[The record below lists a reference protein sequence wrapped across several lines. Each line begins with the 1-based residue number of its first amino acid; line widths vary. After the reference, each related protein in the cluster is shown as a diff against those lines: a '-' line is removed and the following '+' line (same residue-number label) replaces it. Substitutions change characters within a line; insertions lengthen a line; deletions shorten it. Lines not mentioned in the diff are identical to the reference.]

1 MQNRRVLAL
10 AAAALVGAA
19 ATGSAVELNF
29 DAKIDAKE
37 ILTQIGQEAS
47 QNPAPAVAPAEIDMK
62 SAARRIVVFNKGIS
76 VSRQMSVVQAAGGI
90 VLKKLWLI
98 DALAIL
104 APNQKSQALDMALA
118 SAQDVKRV
126 EEDFYQN
133 WLQAD
138 ETAPEPAGQK
148 LPWGVERVN
157 AKGAWAVTRGAG
169 VKVAVVDTGVD
180 FDHPDLK
187 LAGGFNVI
195 THDKNYKDDNGHGS
209 HVAGTIAA
217 QDNGEGVVGVAP
229 EVSIYG
235 VKVLDANG
243 SGTFADVVEGIQWTV
258 ENKMDVANFSLGAS
272 QGTQALEDA
281 VNAAAKG
288 GVAVVAAAG
297 NSGGSVGYP
306 AAYSSVIAISASSNK
321 DKLAYFSSR
330 GPEVDFIAPGVNVDS
345 TYMGGGYSSLSGTS
359 MACPHA
365 AGLAALAAAA
375 GAHGKSAIEAALKK
389 AAAPLSGLKPEEQGA
404 GMIDA
409 AKIVGR

>member
-10 AAAALVGAA
+10 AAATLVGV
-19 ATGSAVELNF
+19 ATVGSAVELNF

-37 ILTQIGQEAS
+37 ILAQIGQEAS

-104 APNQKSQALDMALA
+104 APNQKTQKLDSVLA
-118 SAQDVKRV
+118 ATPDVKRV
-126 EEDFYQN
+126 EEDYYQN
-133 WLQAD
+133 WLQNG
-138 ETAPEPAGQK
+138 ETPEPEGQK

-229 EVSIYG
+229 EVSLYG

-288 GVAVVAAAG
+288 GVAVIAAAG

-365 AGLAALAAAA
+365 AGLAALAAAT

>member
-1 MQNRRVLAL
+1 MHNRRVLAL

-29 DAKIDAKE
+29 DAQIDATE

-104 APNQKSQALDMALA
+104 APNQKASKLDSVLA
-118 SAQDVKRV
+118 ATPDVKRV

-133 WLQAD
+133 WLQQ
-138 ETAPEPAGQK
+138 EGEPEPAGQK

-229 EVSIYG
+229 EVSLYG

-375 GAHGKSAIEAALKK
+375 
-389 AAAPLSGLKPEEQGA
+389 
-404 GMIDA
+404 
-409 AKIVGR
+409 

>member
-104 APNQKSQALDMALA
+104 APNQKTQKLDSVLA
-118 SAQDVKRV
+118 ATPDVKRV
-126 EEDFYQN
+126 EEDYYQN
-133 WLQAD
+133 WLQNG
-138 ETAPEPAGQK
+138 ETPEPEGQK

-229 EVSIYG
+229 EVSLYG

-288 GVAVVAAAG
+288 GVAVIAAAG

-389 AAAPLSGLKPEEQGA
+389 AAAPLSGLK
-404 GMIDA
+404 
-409 AKIVGR
+409 